1 MEKSSRE
8 DDVIVMLPAIDL
20 GLAVAG
26 VRMVHDACDALL
38 DKLYQLT
45 EKDCERAL
53 ETTLNNS
60 AKMIGS
66 LFDGLKG
73 IEDHMR
79 AEYIQEIA
87 LDDVREGMIP
97 EGSSETQV
105 GKRGSTTERNGAEHL
120 YMFVNESVDLERG
133 DGSLLSREGGEGQW
147 APQGGLLEVLKDLE
161 AACVDFSREEIED
174 LAEVLLFC
182 ARMTVECGE
191 GLARRSLRLLEKDL
205 DLEGAS
211 REEPAQLVV
220 EEATAEEIAAL
231 YRSRGENASAAS
243 YTEMASESSRMAS
256 ESSRLASASSR
267 SGLPA
272 PPPPAGR
279 YRSRQG
285 PPSRLLWH
293 PLGPLLFHFLVSAPE
308 FFRSHPLKAAG
319 SLAAFLPVSGVL
331 VFCLPGVLITDAAA
345 QAIYRR
351 VGPGLEVW
359 VHDGKEVVRLTWM
372 VTRLSVRQTY
382 RFWRK
387 QVKRAGLDPMMAVN
401 GVGGALYEV
410 VTHPVESAMT
420 MIVTAKATVSAL
432 QQVVRWAY
440 TQATEK

>member
-1 MEKSSRE
+1 MEKSSRK

-53 ETTLNNS
+53 EKTLKNS

-66 LFDGLKG
+66 LYDGLKG

-105 GKRGSTTERNGAEHL
+105 GKRGSTTKLTGAEPL

-133 DGSLLSREGGEGQW
+133 DGLLLSTEGGEGQW

-161 AACVDFSREEIED
+161 AACVDFSKEEIED

-243 YTEMASESSRMAS
+243 YTEMASESSR
-256 ESSRLASASSR
+256 LASASSR
-267 SGLPA
+267 SGLLA
-272 PPPPAGR
+272 PPPRAGR
-279 YRSRQG
+279 YRRRQG

-308 FFRSHPLKAAG
+308 YFRAHPLKATG
-319 SLAAFLPVSGVL
+319 SLAAFLPGSGVL
-331 VFCLPGVLITDAAA
+331 VFCRPGVLITDAAA

-387 QVKRAGLDPMMAVN
+387 QVKRAGLDPIMAVN
-401 GVGGALYEV
+401 GVVGALYEV
-410 VTHPVESAMT
+410 VTHPVESAIT

-440 TQATEK
+440 SQATEK

>member
-1 MEKSSRE
+1 MEKSSRK

-53 ETTLNNS
+53 EKTLKNS

-66 LFDGLKG
+66 LYDGLKG

-105 GKRGSTTERNGAEHL
+105 GKRGSTTKLTGAEPL

-133 DGSLLSREGGEGQW
+133 DGLLLSTEGGEGQW

-161 AACVDFSREEIED
+161 AACVDFSKEEIED

-243 YTEMASESSRMAS
+243 YTEMASESSR
-256 ESSRLASASSR
+256 LASASSR

-272 PPPPAGR
+272 PPPRAGR
-279 YRSRQG
+279 YRRRQG

-308 FFRSHPLKAAG
+308 YFRSHPLKATG

-387 QVKRAGLDPMMAVN
+387 QVKRAGLDPIMAVN
-401 GVGGALYEV
+401 GVVGALYEV
-410 VTHPVESAMT
+410 VTHPVESAIT

-440 TQATEK
+440 SQATEK